1 MLFFSQVAPCLPS
14 RVLNMSTLNVA
25 PSLLHS
31 LFVMGAIV
39 EARDA
44 YTGGHLWRVGQYSK
58 WLAEQ
63 AGLSRH
69 EVFLA
74 TAGGFLHDLG
84 KVGIPDAILNK
95 PGRLDD
101 QEYAVIKT
109 HPAIGVELLQQHPLA
124 PLALD
129 AVSYHHERPDGQGYP
144 YRLNGEETPVIAR
157 IVAIADAFDAMTST
171 RPYRRGM
178 PMEQA
183 LAILREE
190 QGRQFDE
197 ALCGHFLALAT
208 ANRLEHIIAH
218 SFHDRRLV
226 DCPMCGPAVIAI
238 DAATVDGGLHYC
250 RACRGEFRLHRS
262 GDTFVAEFT
271 GGQADPDQ
279 IRPRPD
285 FDPIEDLLADEMRLH
300 SGPVAAAPASPVS
313 PAAPLLTAPSR
324 ALILQLDSEQGQAWR
339 EALRPRLKTLLFPAD
354 SDVEIGLRILAAE
367 AHAPDLA
374 IIDVAYFLTRNANPY
389 AFAAQLARWSS
400 STRVVLTNSAATR
413 IVESMRSQATR
424 RGAIDLLPALPSDRT
439 QAQAIVSS
447 IFEAAMRPSAPVV
460 DDADGEARESEDQG
474 PLADAAKVVIAMRS
488 PGGVAIQDRSYRF
501 KTYPCC
507 FIGVE
512 AAEWL
517 QRTYSIS
524 RQEALAFGS
533 SLVTR
538 RVIHHVANDH
548 DFKDEHLF
556 YRFTIDD
563 VVKGE

>member
-1 MLFFSQVAPCLPS
+1 MT
-14 RVLNMSTLNVA
+14 TLNVD
-25 PSLLHS
+25 PSLLRS
-31 LFVMGAIV
+31 LFVMGALV

-58 WLAEQ
+58 ELAER

-69 EVFLA
+69 QIFLA

-101 QEYAVIKT
+101 HEYAVIKT
-109 HPAIGVELLQQHPLA
+109 HPAIGAELLQQHPLA

-197 ALCGHFLALAT
+197 ELCGHFLALA
-208 ANRLEHIIAH
+208 NDHRLEHLIAH
-218 SFHDRRLV
+218 SFHDRPLV

-262 GDTFVAEFT
+262 GATFTAEFT
-271 GGQADPDQ
+271 GGEADPDQ

-285 FDPIEDLLADEMRLH
+285 YDPIEDLLADEKRLH
-300 SGPVAAAPASPVS
+300 SGSAAATPAAAVT
-313 PAAPLLTAPSR
+313 PAAPPLTAPSR

-339 EALRPRLKTLLFPAD
+339 EALEPHLKTWLFPAD
-354 SDVEIGLRILAAE
+354 SDVEIGLRILVAE
-367 AHAPDLA
+367 GNAPDLV
-374 IIDVAYFLTRNANPY
+374 IIDIAYFLVRNANPY
-389 AFAAQLARWSS
+389 AFATRLAYWSPDV
-400 STRVVLTNSAATR
+400 RVVLTNSAATR
-413 IVESMRSQATR
+413 IVESIRSQATR
-424 RGAIDLLPALPSDRT
+424 RGAIDLLPALPNDRAQT
-439 QAQAIVSS
+439 QAIVSR
-447 IFEAAMRPSAPVV
+447 ILDAATRPLVPAV
-460 DDADGEARESEDQG
+460 DEGDGETGTSEDRG
-474 PLADAAKVVIAMRS
+474 PLADAAKVAIAMRS
-488 PGGVAIQDRSYRF
+488 PGGVAIQDRGYRF

-507 FIGVE
+507 FIGAE

-533 SLVTR
+533 SLIAR
-538 RVIHHVANDH
+538 RVIHHVTNSH
-548 DFKDEHLF
+548 DFKDEQLF

-563 VVKGE
+563 VVKVE

>member
-1 MLFFSQVAPCLPS
+1 MT
-14 RVLNMSTLNVA
+14 TLNVDS
-25 PSLLHS
+25 SLLRS
-31 LFVMGAIV
+31 LFIMGAVV

-58 WLAEQ
+58 GLAEQ
-63 AGLSRH
+63 AGLSSH
-69 EVFLA
+69 EIFLA

-101 QEYAVIKT
+101 QEYAAVKT
-109 HPAIGVELLQQHPLA
+109 HPAIGAELLQQHPLA
-124 PLALD
+124 PLVLD
-129 AVSYHHERPDGQGYP
+129 AISYHHERPDGQGYP
-144 YRLNGEETPVIAR
+144 YRLHGEETPVIAR

-178 PMEQA
+178 PIEQA

-197 ALCGHFLALAT
+197 TLCGHFLALAAT
-208 ANRLEHIIAH
+208 GRLEHFIAH
-218 SFHDRRLV
+218 SFHDRPLV

-250 RACRGEFRLHRS
+250 RACRGEFRLHRN
-262 GDTFVAEFT
+262 GATFTAELT

-285 FDPIEDLLADEMRLH
+285 LDPIEDLLADESRQH
-300 SGPVAAAPASPVS
+300 SGYTVTTPATAVTPAATPRATPAS
-313 PAAPLLTAPSR
+313 
-324 ALILQLDSEQGQAWR
+324 ALILQLDPEQGQAWCA
-339 EALRPRLKTLLFPAD
+339 ALEPRLKTRLFPAD
-354 SDVEIGLRILAAE
+354 SDVEIGLRILIAE
-367 AHAPDLA
+367 ADAPDLV

-389 AFAAQLARWSS
+389 AFAARLAHWSLD
-400 STRVVLTNSAATR
+400 TRVVLTNSAATR
-413 IVESMRSQATR
+413 IVESMRSQAMR
-424 RGAIDLLPALPSDRT
+424 RGALDLLPALPSDRI
-439 QAQAIVSS
+439 QAQAVVLRIL
-447 IFEAAMRPSAPVV
+447 EAAMQPPTPAVDEADDEASPSPN
-460 DDADGEARESEDQG
+460 QG
-474 PLADAAKVVIAMRS
+474 PLADSSKVVIAMRS

-501 KTYPCC
+501 KTYPRC

-517 QRTYSIS
+517 QRTYSVS
-524 RQEALAFGS
+524 RQEALAFGAG
-533 SLVTR
+533 LVAR
-538 RVIHHVANDH
+538 RVIHHVTNDH

-556 YRFTIDD
+556 YRFTVDD
-563 VVKGE
+563 MQKVG